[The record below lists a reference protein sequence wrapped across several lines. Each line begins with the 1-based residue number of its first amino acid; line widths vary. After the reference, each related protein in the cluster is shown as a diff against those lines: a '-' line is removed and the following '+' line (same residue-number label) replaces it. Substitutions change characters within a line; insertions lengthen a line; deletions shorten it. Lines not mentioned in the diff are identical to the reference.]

1 MNIHLIVVSCALSER
16 QKYVLLFI
24 YFHMRGPYISC
35 YLFLGW
41 LFDIGAGIR
50 ERVTTWWIGL
60 LVVLIGWFCSL
71 QCGSFIQKKESER
84 SSGPV
89 QLSKFLARE
98 KDEGGKRSV
107 ISGKKI
113 MMKLEKSK
121 EDKAAESKRNEL
133 LKFLNASY
141 D

>member
-1 MNIHLIVVSCALSER
+1 MVYWLAGFLDW
-16 QKYVLLFI
+16 YVLFSS
-24 YFHMRGPYISC
+24 MRE
-35 YLFLGW
+35 L
-41 LFDIGAGIR
+41 
-50 ERVTTWWIGL
+50 
-60 LVVLIGWFCSL
+60 
-71 QCGSFIQKKESER
+71 IQKKESER

-89 QLSKFLARE
+89 QLSKFLGRE
-98 KDEGGKRSV
+98 KEESGKRSV

-121 EDKAAESKRNEL
+121 EDKEAENKRNEL